1 MPDVDC
7 RSCGSPL
14 QRTFVD
20 LGSMPAAN
28 SYVDPDAVRSPE
40 PSYPLHAR
48 VCDQCLLVQV
58 DHAIAPESIFSDY
71 SYFSSYSASWLEHA
85 RAYAEQSIRR
95 WSLGRE
101 HLVVEVASNDGYLL
115 RNFVAAD
122 IPVLGVEPAENV
134 AKVAIDLGVPTDVRF
149 FGRATATDLVEGGRR
164 ADLLIGNNVLAH
176 VPDVNDFVAGLAVLL
191 APQGVINVEFPH
203 LLNLI
208 REVQFDTIYHEHYSY
223 LSLLAVERAFAR
235 HGLRVFDVE
244 QLTTHGGSLRLYA
257 CHDDAH
263 HPPGAGLDTVRE
275 LERDAGLDRIETYEG
290 FPERVEHCRQSLRA
304 FLASCRAAGQTVV
317 AYGAAA
323 KGNTL
328 LNYTGVSTEDVRF
341 VVDRSPHKQGRLL
354 PGSHLPVLGP
364 EAVDEARP
372 DFLLVLPWNL
382 LDEISGEMARVRD
395 WGCRLVTAVPEVR
408 IHS

>member
-1 MPDVDC
+1 MDC

-20 LGSMPAAN
+20 LGSMPPAN
-28 SYVDPDAVRSPE
+28 SYVDPDSAGAPE

-48 VCDQCLLVQV
+48 VCDRCLLVQV

-95 WSLGRE
+95 WSLGPE

-134 AKVAIDLGVPTDVRF
+134 AKVAMQLGVPTDVRF
-149 FGRATATDLVEGGRR
+149 FGRATATELVEGGRR

-263 HPPGAGLDTVRE
+263 HPPGAGLATVRE

-304 FLASCRAAGQTVV
+304 FLASCRDAGQTVV

-354 PGSHLPVLGP
+354 PGSHLPVLSP